1 MRLSRQTIAL
11 AFALVAACG
20 SAVAQE
26 PPPPGASPELPQS
39 AIPQAAA
46 APAKQDA
53 LQLFRQGRDL
63 ETAGKAAEAQAKYAQ
78 SVATCDK
85 ELASDPSRIEA
96 YVVKGWSLFRMG
108 KYAEVISAGQAGLK
122 VSFDA
127 RIVEVMGEAY
137 YYLGRMDD
145 CLRSLQKYI
154 EVVGEVGDRSS
165 TAYFYMGEA
174 YVRLKKYSHADM
186 AYSMAL
192 KRDANMPRW
201 WFRLGGACES
211 LGEWKRASDAYEKA
225 IALSPAY
232 KDAIDALAR
241 VKPKLQ

>member
-1 MRLSRQTIAL
+1 MRLPRQI
-11 AFALVAACG
+11 FALTFALLAACG

-26 PPPPGASPELPQS
+26 PPPAVASPEAPEASQR
-39 AIPQAAA
+39 AA

-53 LQLFRQGRDL
+53 LELFRQGRDL
-63 ETAGKAAEAQAKYAQ
+63 ETAGKTAEAQAKYAQ
-78 SVATCDK
+78 SVVICEK

-108 KYAEVISAGQAGLK
+108 KHAEVISAGQAGLK

-127 RIVEVMGEAY
+127 RLVEVMGESY
-137 YYLGRMDD
+137 YYLGRMED

-154 EVVGEVGDRSS
+154 EVVGEGGDRGS

-174 YVRLKKYSHADM
+174 YLRLRKYSHADM

-211 LGEWKRASDAYEKA
+211 LGEWKRAYDAYSKA
-225 IALSPAY
+225 LALSPAY
-232 KDAIDALAR
+232 KDALDAQAR